1 MQLSSSNSAA
11 LNFLSLVIFANLF
24 LPCFQ
29 MVLDLLTRAHSVEL
43 LIDSPSTSIE
53 MDLLKALRCLQAS
66 SHQITEVSEHESGH
80 C

>member
-1 MQLSSSNSAA
+1 
-11 LNFLSLVIFANLF
+11 
-24 LPCFQ
+24 